1 MSQLMK
7 PEEPRNWAELPPE
20 LISLILL
27 RLNSIEILE
36 NAQKVCRSWRRVCKD
51 PSMWRKIDMHND
63 GDLGS
68 MGYDL
73 EIMCR
78 HAVDRSQGGLL
89 EIYLW
94 YFGTDELLNYIADR
108 FFLSLSHF

>member
-1 MSQLMK
+1 MASSSVSQLIS
-7 PEEPRNWAELPPE
+7 WAELPPE
-20 LISLILL
+20 LISSIVL
-27 RLNSIEILE
+27 RLNSIELMEIKL
-36 NAQKVCRSWRRVCKD
+36 
-51 PSMWRKIDMHND
+51 RKYVDRGAASVKTPRCGGRLTCYNN

-68 MGYDL
+68 IGFDL

-89 EIYLW
+89 ETDIW

-108 FFLSLSHF
+108 SSNLKKPL

>member
-1 MSQLMK
+1 M
-7 PEEPRNWAELPPE
+7 
-20 LISLILL
+20 
-27 RLNSIEILE
+27 
-36 NAQKVCRSWRRVCKD
+36 D
-51 PSMWRKIDMHND
+51 ND

-68 MGYDL
+68 MGYDP

-89 EIYLW
+89 EIDLW

-108 FFLSLSHF
+108 FCLCLSLISRV